1 MKITSVDIFKIDIE
15 MVHAI
20 RVPIGILDAAH
31 NVAIRINTDGGI
43 CGWGEASPF
52 QPITGDTQQISLQFA
67 KKLAAS
73 IVGSNPLALTERMQT
88 LRPVSAGHSSIL
100 SAFDTALHDL
110 AGKAEGV
117 PVYELLGGTN
127 RMLRSD
133 FTVGLQDTVDETLA
147 IVDEGFANGFD
158 AVKLKVGRPGL
169 EDVEFVTAVRNH
181 CGPDTLLKI
190 DSNQGWDYETAL
202 ANLDAMKTLDL
213 QYSEQPVRAD
223 DYASLKRL
231 RENCAIPICADES
244 VFDDNDAA
252 ELISTE
258 SADYLNIKLG
268 KSGGIETGLKIN
280 AIAEAAGIKCMIG
293 CFAESR
299 MGLTAA
305 AHLAI
310 ARPNICFIDL
320 DSAYDLKIDPIV
332 GGGSF
337 SETDGGRIYISDE
350 PGLGA
355 ALDED
360 FIENGH
366 WATVHS

>member
-1 MKITSVDIFKIDIE
+1 MKITGVDIFKFDIK
-15 MVHAI
+15 MIHPI

-52 QPITGDTQQISLQFA
+52 EPITGDTQLISLELG

-73 IVGSNPLALTERMQT
+73 IVGSDPLALAESMQT
-88 LRPVSAGHSSIL
+88 LRPIAVGHSSIL
-100 SAFDTALHDL
+100 SAFDSALHDI

-127 RMLRSD
+127 RTLRSD
-133 FTVGLQDTVDETLA
+133 FTVGMQDTVEETLA

-169 EDVEFVTAVRNH
+169 EDVDFVTAVRNH
-181 CGPDTLLKI
+181 CTPDTLIKI
-190 DSNQGWDYETAL
+190 DSNQGWDYETAY
-202 ANLDAMKTLDL
+202 ANLHAMEKLNL
-213 QYSEQPVRAD
+213 QYSEQPVAAD

-231 RENCAIPICADES
+231 RENTAIPICADES

-252 ELISTE
+252 ELVSTE
-258 SADYLNIKLG
+258 SVDYLNIKLG

-280 AIAEAAGIKCMIG
+280 SIAEAAGKQCMVG

-332 GGGSF
+332 GGGLF
-337 SETDGGRIYISDE
+337 NEKDGGRIYISDE

-355 ALDED
+355 ALNQE
-360 FIENGH
+360 FIDTCH
-366 WATVHS
+366 WATAHL